1 MSAFSRNPLGVFR
14 IEGMS
19 LDYSDFVPRLY
30 NFCHSAG
37 LARRKLSLGT
47 AFCADQDQGRAA
59 LLLTKHFGAYPI
71 EIGNADATLDFRD
84 ANNWM
89 DRSNDIV
96 LLQAGHVLNL
106 STTTLHAGSSGL
118 RTEPGEPTTGCGA
131 LSRVL
136 TWYLREYQDALSHVR
151 FHMEHGRRLVEIDT
165 VLLERNGRDGL
176 CLSLDRLVEKAP
188 SGSFQ
193 TSFESDL
200 KVTFHANKAL
210 PAKLFEGQ
218 NTQACKVLD
227 PEWFSFNSSES
238 KVEMALKYAEA
249 NLRDQMPYIVSA
261 QDPLFTAAEI
271 NIQKEFDAN
280 TQRIRVSSAA
290 KGKRLVYLAGINVE
304 APYRGGK
311 YLSETEFL
319 PWQVYIQD
327 DEGKSEVLN
336 QVTLMC
342 GLREASPVNPD
353 TINLDKMLQQAESDD
368 Q

>member
-19 LDYSDFVPRLY
+19 LDYSDFVPRLC

-71 EIGNADATLDFRD
+71 EIGNEDATLDFRD
-84 ANNWM
+84 ADKWM
-89 DRSNDIV
+89 GRSNDIV
-96 LLQAGHVLNL
+96 LLQAGHVLNI
-106 STTTLHAGSSGL
+106 STTTLHAGSSGS
-118 RTEPGEPTTGCGA
+118 RTEPGGPATGCGT

-136 TWYLREYQDALSHVR
+136 AWYLREYQDALSHVR
-151 FHMEHGRRLVEIDT
+151 FHLEHGRRLVEIDT

-193 TSFESDL
+193 TNFESDL
-200 KVTFHANKAL
+200 KVTFLANIAL

-218 NTQACKVLD
+218 NTRACKVLD
-227 PEWFSFNSSES
+227 PEWFSFNTSES
-238 KVEMALKYAEA
+238 KVEMALKCAEV

-311 YLSETEFL
+311 FLSETEFL

-327 DEGKSEVLN
+327 DEGKCEVLN
-336 QVTLMC
+336 QVTLMRR
-342 GLREASPVNPD
+342 LREASPVNPD
-353 TINLDKMLQQAESDD
+353 TINLDKVLQQGEPDD

>member
-1 MSAFSRNPLGVFR
+1 M
-14 IEGMS
+14 EGMS

-71 EIGNADATLDFRD
+71 EIGSADATLALRD
-84 ANNWM
+84 AEKWM
-89 DRSNDIV
+89 GRSNDIV
-96 LLQAGHVLNL
+96 LLQAGHVLNI
-106 STTTLHAGSSGL
+106 STTTFHAGSSRSL
-118 RTEPGEPTTGCGA
+118 TEPGEPPSGCGA
-131 LSRVL
+131 LTRVL
-136 TWYLREYQDALSHVR
+136 AWYLREYQDALSHVR
-151 FHMEHGRRLVEIDT
+151 FHLVHGRRLVEIDT

-176 CLSLDRLVEKAP
+176 CLSLDRLAEKAP
-188 SGSFQ
+188 SGSFK
-193 TSFESDL
+193 TNFESDL
-200 KVTFHANKAL
+200 KVTFHANISL
-210 PAKLFEGQ
+210 PAKLFEGE
-218 NTQACKVLD
+218 NTRSCKVLD
-227 PEWFSFNSSES
+227 PEWFSFNTSES
-238 KVEMALKYAEA
+238 KVEMALKCAEV

-280 TQRIRVSSAA
+280 AQRIRVSSAA

-311 YLSETEFL
+311 HLSETEFL

-327 DEGKSEVLN
+327 DEGKCEVLN
-336 QVTLMC
+336 QVAFMRR
-342 GLREASPVNPD
+342 LREVSPVNPD
-353 TINLDKMLQQAESDD
+353 TINLDKVLQQGESDD